1 MKRKTLLIVFFIATC
16 CAIHAQDYNPYKS
29 IGKKGKILTAYG
41 DRFVEVFDYD
51 TIQRIGSVMFNIRT
65 KKVVRLLPKEK
76 TFKKYSDNSSASRW
90 YQVDPLAAKGKNI
103 SYSPYNFTRDNPIL
117 YNDPDGKDVYRYD
130 DKTGNLI
137 LAKKTDDKI
146 DQIGKFKYDKKS
158 GEYTLRTHKDG
169 TAKTSIDGIEK
180 GILKDGINFQRND
193 NVIAVGGNGQA
204 SVDGVKSFTLQ
215 LSEYVGKEISGYSY
229 SADGS
234 KNVTDMVLG
243 KYINNK
249 VDESNANAQELFK
262 KYGANYSD
270 NNILQDFH
278 THPDGKLGAT
288 ESDPQLSKDVQRL
301 QGQRPLIPNASFIIL
316 YRIAGQVQ
324 PGEYDYTHEYKP

>member
-1 MKRKTLLIVFFIATC
+1 MKRKAFLIILLAATC
-16 CAIHAQDYNPYKS
+16 CAAHSQDYNPYKS

-65 KKVVRLLPKEK
+65 KKVVKLLPKAQ

-137 LAKKTDDKI
+137 LAKKTDDKT
-146 DQIGKFKYDKKS
+146 DQIGRFKYDKKS

-169 TAKTSIDGIEK
+169 SAKTSIDGIEK
-180 GILKDGINFQRND
+180 GILKDGINFQKND
-193 NVIAVGGNGQA
+193 NIIAVGGEGQA
-204 SVDGVKSFTLQ
+204 SVAGVKSFTLK
-215 LSEYVGKEISGYSY
+215 LSEYVGKEIKGYSY

-234 KNVTDMVLG
+234 GNVTDISLG
-243 KYINNK
+243 KYVNNEYDK
-249 VDESNANAQELFK
+249 SYGTTQALQN
-262 KYGANYSD
+262 KYGSD
-270 NNILQDFH
+270 FSFNNIFQDFH

-288 ESDPQLSKDVQRL
+288 ESDPALSKDVQGL
-301 QGQRPLIPNASFIIL
+301 QNDKRFLPNASFIIL
-316 YRIAGQVQ
+316 YRLAGQVQ